1 MNLKMSQRKCLVAP
15 AFVLAA
21 WMAVTFSTVAQS
33 TNTMDYSSFQIIG
46 QRNIFNPNRTP
57 HARYNSTRSARV
69 ADSFSFVGSMSY
81 AKGNFAFFDGTSSDF
96 RKVAKVDDDIADFK
110 VIAIGLSS
118 VTLLS
123 GTNEMVLSIGMQMR
137 RDDDG
142 QWTVS
147 TETASYSGTGNSPAS
162 ESRGRSSNRRRS
174 NSTRN
179 NSSITSAADNSQVD
193 DANASAPD
201 DMSSSDAETN
211 SPETTTSPPGGG
223 ANDALTRLMQIRV
236 QEEQQLG
243 QGQ

>member
-1 MNLKMSQRKCLVAP
+1 MNLKVSQRKCLVSS

-57 HARYNSTRSARV
+57 HSRYNSTRSARV